1 MRRNWFSVF
10 ILNIAFAVLVYLPVR
25 LILFLKRVTW
35 EKLMNFTKTIMTTAS
50 AALIS
55 SAAFAGSHMSMEMT
69 IVSWGGAYSAS
80 QLKAYHE
87 PYSAKTGVTILND
100 DSSSTAVA
108 QLTMNEANN
117 ITWDVVDVEA
127 APAMQLCDEGETD

>member
-1 MRRNWFSVF
+1 
-10 ILNIAFAVLVYLPVR
+10 
-25 LILFLKRVTW
+25 
-35 EKLMNFTKTIMTTAS
+35 MNFTKTILASAS

-55 SAAFAGSHMSMEMT
+55 GVALAGSHMSMEMT
-69 IVSWGGAYSAS
+69 IVSWGGAYSNS

-108 QLTMNEANN
+108 QLRAMNEAKKRHMGCCRCRGS
-117 ITWDVVDVEA
+117 TSYAVVR
-127 APAMQLCDEGETD
+127 

>member
-1 MRRNWFSVF
+1 M
-10 ILNIAFAVLVYLPVR
+10 
-25 LILFLKRVTW
+25 K
-35 EKLMNFTKTIMTTAS
+35 NFTKTILTSVS

-55 SAAFAGSHMSMEMT
+55 GVALADGHMSMEMT
-69 IVSWGGAYSAS
+69 IVSWGGAYSNS

-87 PYSAKTGVTILND
+87 PYSEKTGVTILND

-108 QLTMNEANN
+108 QLRAMNEAKN

-127 APAMQLCDEGETD
+127 APAMQLCD

>member
-1 MRRNWFSVF
+1 M
-10 ILNIAFAVLVYLPVR
+10 
-25 LILFLKRVTW
+25 K
-35 EKLMNFTKTIMTTAS
+35 NFTKTILTSVS

-55 SAAFAGSHMSMEMT
+55 SVALAGSHMSMEMT
-69 IVSWGGAYSAS
+69 IVSWGGAYSNS

-108 QLTMNEANN
+108 QLRAMNEANN
-117 ITWDVVDVEA
+117 ITCLLYTSPSPRDKRQSRMPSSA
-127 APAMQLCDEGETD
+127 

>member
-1 MRRNWFSVF
+1 
-10 ILNIAFAVLVYLPVR
+10 
-25 LILFLKRVTW
+25 
-35 EKLMNFTKTIMTTAS
+35 MNSTKTIMTTAS

-108 QLTMNEANN
+108 QLRAMNEANN

-127 APAMQLCDEGETD
+127 APAMQLLSLIHI

>member
-1 MRRNWFSVF
+1 M
-10 ILNIAFAVLVYLPVR
+10 
-25 LILFLKRVTW
+25 K
-35 EKLMNFTKTIMTTAS
+35 NFTKTILTSVS

-55 SAAFAGSHMSMEMT
+55 GVALADSHMSMEMT
-69 IVSWGGAYSAS
+69 IVSWGGAYSNS

-108 QLTMNEANN
+108 QLRAMNEAKN

-127 APAMQLCDEGETD
+127 APAMQLCDEG

>member
-1 MRRNWFSVF
+1 
-10 ILNIAFAVLVYLPVR
+10 
-25 LILFLKRVTW
+25 
-35 EKLMNFTKTIMTTAS
+35 MNFTKTIMTTAS

-108 QLTMNEANN
+108 QLRAMNEL
-117 ITWDVVDVEA
+117 IISPGTSLTLKLLQPCSYVMKV
-127 APAMQLCDEGETD
+127 

>member
-1 MRRNWFSVF
+1 
-10 ILNIAFAVLVYLPVR
+10 
-25 LILFLKRVTW
+25 
-35 EKLMNFTKTIMTTAS
+35 MNFTKTIMTTAS

-87 PYSAKTGVTILND
+87 PYSPRQA
-100 DSSSTAVA
+100 
-108 QLTMNEANN
+108 
-117 ITWDVVDVEA
+117 
-127 APAMQLCDEGETD
+127 